1 MNPKMQHPKA
11 IPNGRRRVKVL
22 LTRLDSREANVL
34 MVQQT
39 PPAVLLLIVATEPGL
54 RLRLDW
60 LERAGYSV
68 RTASSLKDVDQAC
81 HSQRFDIVL
90 VADSVEPKMKKAIGM
105 TVRHHSPDAP
115 ILQMGRIRPDI
126 DGNCFVTGD
135 SREGVLKSVENIL
148 RGRENIR
155 PAAI

>member
-1 MNPKMQHPKA
+1 
-11 IPNGRRRVKVL
+11 
-22 LTRLDSREANVL
+22 
-34 MVQQT
+34 MVHQT
-39 PPAVLLLIVATEPGL
+39 PPAVLLLIVATEPAL

-81 HSQRFDIVL
+81 HSQCFDVVL
-90 VADSVEPKMKKAIGM
+90 VADSVEPKMKKAIGL
-105 TVRHHSPDAP
+105 TVRHYLPDAP
-115 ILQMGRIRPDI
+115 ILQMGRTRPDI

-135 SREGVLKSVENIL
+135 SREGVLKSVSKIL
-148 RGRENIR
+148 RYRDTIR

>member
-1 MNPKMQHPKA
+1 MAHQA
-11 IPNGRRRVKVL
+11 
-22 LTRLDSREANVL
+22 
-34 MVQQT
+34 
-39 PPAVLLLIVATEPGL
+39 PPAVLLLIVATEPAL

-68 RTASSLKDVDQAC
+68 RTACSLKDVDQAC
-81 HSQRFDIVL
+81 HAECFDVVL
-90 VADSVEPKMKKAIGM
+90 VADSVEPKMKKAIGL
-105 TVRHHSPDAP
+105 TIRHYFPDTP

-135 SREGVLKSVENIL
+135 SREGVLKSVSNIL
-148 RGRENIR
+148 KRRDQIR